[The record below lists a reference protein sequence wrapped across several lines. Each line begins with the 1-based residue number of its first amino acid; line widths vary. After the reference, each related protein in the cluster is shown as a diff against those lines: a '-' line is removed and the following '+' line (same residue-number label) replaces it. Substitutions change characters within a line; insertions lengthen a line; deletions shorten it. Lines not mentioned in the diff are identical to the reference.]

1 MTALEFN
8 QKVVQ
13 VEDSLTNSA
22 MGLTKDFED
31 AKDLVQE
38 TLYKAMANRDK
49 FKEGTNLKAWL
60 YTIMKNIFINNYRRR
75 RKQNTI
81 FDSTDNLYLINSA
94 GENLP
99 NEGESALNMED
110 IERNLRKIKKA
121 YRKPFLMHFQ
131 GFKYDEI
138 AEEEELPIGT
148 VKSRI
153 HLARKMLK
161 EKLAPMNDN

>member
-75 RKQNTI
+75 RKQSTI

-94 GENLP
+94 GENVP

-161 EKLAPMNDN
+161 EKLAPMNNH